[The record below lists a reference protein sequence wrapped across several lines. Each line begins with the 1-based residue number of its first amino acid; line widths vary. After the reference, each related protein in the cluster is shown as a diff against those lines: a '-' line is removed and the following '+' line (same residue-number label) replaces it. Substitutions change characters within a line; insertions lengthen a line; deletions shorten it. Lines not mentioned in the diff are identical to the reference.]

1 MEMRMNKI
9 MEVHK
14 ITLIVIDHDE
24 VGADGIKEMLESTK
38 YPNHCMAPD
47 VRLIETVDIGEWT
60 DEHPLNYLTSR
71 EAELGKL
78 FPSEAK

>member
-1 MEMRMNKI
+1 

-24 VGADGIKEMLESTK
+24 VGANGIKGMLENTK

-47 VRLIETVDIGEWT
+47 VREIETVDIGEWF
-60 DEHPLNYLTSR
+60 DDHPLNSIALYD
-71 EAELGKL
+71 EAIEKI